1 MNLSSNREGWQKI
14 CSIFPTIHIYLHDG
28 TEILSLIC
36 ATRALNM
43 LLNGEI
49 IIFVEA
55 IYACTNVK
63 GTFEVI
69 KKHHISVWLLMVLL
83 LLLMIKLHSV
93 NNFCLAS
100 ADTPG
105 KRTKVELKYLITQAS
120 KCIVLILHEL
130 IIYETA

>member
-1 MNLSSNREGWQKI
+1 MDKKFAEYFL
-14 CSIFPTIHIYLHDG
+14 PYIYLHDG

-63 GTFEVI
+63 GTFKVI
-69 KKHHISVWLLMVLL
+69 TKISHHFFGCTL
-83 LLLMIKLHSV
+83 V
-93 NNFCLAS
+93 NAV
-100 ADTPG
+100 DD
-105 KRTKVELKYLITQAS
+105 
-120 KCIVLILHEL
+120 
-130 IIYETA
+130 